1 MALKLDQTE
10 RSSSDYNDELRLTL
24 GEHLEDLR
32 GRIVRVVVIL
42 TLGMVVG
49 WFLVMPF
56 YEMIMSHVKS
66 GLPNDFNYRI
76 VWRSV
81 TEPFMFYLK
90 MSFLLG
96 LFITIPFT
104 VMQIWGFISP
114 GLRPHERRPLQRVVP
129 ISVGLFFIG
138 AFLGWWI
145 LPPTISW
152 FAGMAMGFKDIE
164 ILQEPKEIIDFCT
177 KMILAFGIGF
187 QLPLL
192 VFFMARLGIITPQ
205 AITRYWRHATAGVFL
220 VTAIITPSGDPV
232 SMMVMAVPLTV
243 LTFGSIAAARL
254 TMKNRDGEDDVLNHL
269 D

>member
-10 RSSSDYNDELRLTL
+10 RSSSDNNDELRLTL

-32 GRIVRVVVIL
+32 GRIVRIVIIL
-42 TLGMVVG
+42 VLGMVAG
-49 WFLVMPF
+49 AFLVMPF
-56 YEMIMSHVKS
+56 YTAIMDHIQ
-66 GLPNDFNYRI
+66 GALPKDFNYRI

-96 LFITIPFT
+96 LFITIPLT
-104 VMQIWGFISP
+104 IMQIWGFISP
-114 GLRPHERRPLQRVVP
+114 GLRAHERRPLQKVVP
-129 ISVGLFFIG
+129 VSVALFFFG
-138 AFLGWWI
+138 AVLGWWI
-145 LPPTISW
+145 LPPTVSW
-152 FAGMAMGFKDIE
+152 FAGIAMTFPDME
-164 ILQEPKEIIDFCT
+164 IMQEPKEIIDFCT

-192 VFFMARLGIITPQ
+192 VFFLARLGIITPQ
-205 AITRYWRHATAGVFL
+205 AITRYWRHGMAGVFL
-220 VTAIITPSGDPV
+220 VTAVITPSGDPV
-232 SMMVMAVPLTV
+232 SMMVMAIPLTV

-254 TMKNRDGEDDVLNHL
+254 TMKHRDDADDVLNHL